1 MQVQPTNVGQETTQP
16 DVPVVAFAVMFI
28 TTLMF
33 GSIFVVCSF
42 LSELEA
48 ADVKAHRANS
58 RASQSS
64 ELTAT
69 GQDPANNHVS
79 PPPAAMNQCWM
90 ESGIVIEALKK
101 IMPIRGFIF

>member
-1 MQVQPTNVGQETTQP
+1 MQVQPTNIAQETTQP

-48 ADVKAHRANS
+48 ADAKAKRTNS
-58 RASQSS
+58 RSPGSS
-64 ELTAT
+64 ELAPA
-69 GQDPANNHVS
+69 GQDPENNQVS

-90 ESGIVIEALKK
+90 ESGNVIDA
-101 IMPIRGFIF
+101 

>member
-1 MQVQPTNVGQETTQP
+1 MQVQPTNIAQETTQP

-48 ADVKAHRANS
+48 ADVKAKRTNS
-58 RASQSS
+58 RSPGSS
-64 ELTAT
+64 ELAAS
-69 GQDPANNHVS
+69 GQGPDNNQVS

-90 ESGIVIEALKK
+90 ESGNAIDVLRNI
-101 IMPIRGFIF
+101 I